1 MYEFYCPDCNTIYTF
16 FSRTV
21 NTDKLPPC
29 PESHGHRLS
38 RMVSRFAVTG
48 RAHEAGE
55 PGSASGAGDT
65 PDLPVDRGRMEKAM
79 EAMASE
85 AEGMDESDP
94 RKAADLMRRFSSMT
108 GLKLG
113 DKMEDALSRL
123 EAGEDPE
130 SLEKD
135 MEGLEEKDLFKIDG
149 ANEGSGKKNLSVRK
163 KAPLRDDT
171 LYEM

>member
-1 MYEFYCPDCNTIYTF
+1 MPLYEFFCPDCNTIFTF
-16 FSRTV
+16 FSKTV
-21 NTDKLPPC
+21 TTDNVPPC
-29 PESHGHRLS
+29 PKSNNHRLS

-48 RAHEAGE
+48 RAQE
-55 PGSASGAGDT
+55 PGPASGNGDG
-65 PDLPVDRGRMEKAM
+65 PDPKVDMGRMEKAM
-79 EAMASE
+79 ETLASE

-108 GLKLG
+108 GLRLG

-149 ANEGSGKKNLSVRK
+149 AGEGSGKKNLSARK

>member
-1 MYEFYCPDCNTIYTF
+1 
-16 FSRTV
+16 
-21 NTDKLPPC
+21 
-29 PESHGHRLS
+29 
-38 RMVSRFAVTG
+38 
-48 RAHEAGE
+48 
-55 PGSASGAGDT
+55 
-65 PDLPVDRGRMEKAM
+65 
-79 EAMASE
+79 
-85 AEGMDESDP
+85 
-94 RKAADLMRRFSSMT
+94 MRRFSSMT
-108 GLKLG
+108 GLRLG

-149 ANEGSGKKNLSVRK
+149 ANEGSGKRIISARK